1 MCVCILLDTSMDTRL
16 TPEAHVKRS
25 IVVRTVETRD
35 GEVNAVHQ
43 PLQKYPFKV
52 FDIHFT

>member
-1 MCVCILLDTSMDTRL
+1 METKL

-35 GEVNAVHQ
+35 GEVNALLGDAVYQLLKFLKSTSH
-43 PLQKYPFKV
+43 L
-52 FDIHFT
+52 FTST